1 MPAARP
7 ALAFGVERRGWVCE
21 RGGVSVMTSGHAAL
35 IEYLDRLPD
44 GLASHPE
51 CRMKGAVVRSMLE
64 TMAGYSPAAS
74 PVPEVRELLERP
86 PAASAWVPEVHCHA
100 LMLVVAHDL
109 HGDEAS
115 YLEYT
120 LRGNRALLDS
130 LAYRVLFR
138 FVSPKRVLADAH
150 KRWQVFHA
158 GSEMAYVPGP
168 ERARSG
174 LQLRTPPHHCPLL
187 VAKGYGM
194 AIRAALEAAGA
205 KDVEVVTTTRE
216 PSTIDFDLRWT

>member
-1 MPAARP
+1 
-7 ALAFGVERRGWVCE
+7 
-21 RGGVSVMTSGHAAL
+21 MTSGHVAVR
-35 IEYLDRLPD
+35 EYLERLPD

-74 PVPEVRELLERP
+74 PIPEIRQLLEHP

-100 LMLVVAHDL
+100 LMLIVAHDL
-109 HGDEAS
+109 HGGESS
-115 YLEYT
+115 YLEQT
-120 LRGNRALLDS
+120 LRGNRTLLDS

-138 FVSPKRVLADAH
+138 FVSPKKVLADAH

-158 GSEMAYVPGP
+158 GSEMVYVPGP
-168 ERARSG
+168 ERAGGG

-205 KDVEVVTTTRE
+205 KDVQVATTMHDPTTTV
-216 PSTIDFDLRWT
+216 FDLRWT